1 MAGLAQIAGACC
13 AVVVWLAGGR
23 RQKAMARLHGIA
35 DDVACATRGGLD
47 GVGRRDA
54 GVEAASGAKAVTGD
68 VDAALSAVNARLKAG
83 AGLQEAFEDCAGF
96 RFATAGLTAR
106 RIEMTLRARGA
117 DGSVDVSAAAQSVA
131 WACALSVQ
139 AGCDAGSCLEAV
151 RVECARQRDAQR
163 NADRALAMPRATVR
177 ILLALPLVTL
187 LAGEAMGARPM
198 AFLLGNP
205 AGWGMLGVGAAFEG
219 CGIAWM
225 RWLVHRFGMRAGSAG
240 LTGSVESAGLTGLV
254 RLAKSTWGGLA

>member
-23 RQKAMARLHGIA
+23 RQKAMARLYGIA
-35 DDVACATRGGLD
+35 DDAACAIRGGLD
-47 GVGRRDA
+47 GVGRRGA
-54 GVEAASGAKAVTGD
+54 GAEAVSGAKAATGD
-68 VDAALSAVNARLKAG
+68 IDAALSAVNARLKAG

-117 DGSVDVSAAAQSVA
+117 GDGADVNAAAQSVA
-131 WACALSVQ
+131 WACALSAQ

-151 RVECARQRDAQR
+151 RVECARQRDARR
-163 NADRALAMPRATVR
+163 NADQALAMSLATVR
-177 ILLALPLVTL
+177 ILMALPLVTL

-225 RWLVHRFGMRAGSAG
+225 RWLVHRFGVRAGLAGSVGPAG
-240 LTGSVESAGLTGLV
+240 LVEPSGSAQSERGA
-254 RLAKSTWGGLA
+254 

>member
-1 MAGLAQIAGACC
+1 
-13 AVVVWLAGGR
+13 
-23 RQKAMARLHGIA
+23 MARLHGIA
-35 DDVACATRGGLD
+35 DDAACIAIGWSGGR
-47 GVGRRDA
+47 GRRGA
-54 GVEAASGAKAVTGD
+54 GAEAASGAKTATGD
-68 VDAALSAVNARLKAG
+68 IDAALSAVNARLKAG

-106 RIEMTLRARGA
+106 RIEMTLRARGVGDGA
-117 DGSVDVSAAAQSVA
+117 DVNAAAQSVA
-131 WACALSVQ
+131 WACALSAQ

-151 RVECARQRDAQR
+151 RVECARQRDARR
-163 NADRALAMPRATVR
+163 NADQALAMPLATVR
-177 ILLALPLVTL
+177 ILMALPLVTL

-225 RWLVHRFGMRAGSAG
+225 RWLVHRFGVHAGLAGSAG
-240 LTGSVESAGLTGLV
+240 PAGSAGSVEPSGSAQSKRG
-254 RLAKSTWGGLA
+254 A

>member
-13 AVVVWLAGGR
+13 AVVVWLAGGH

-35 DDVACATRGGLD
+35 DDAACTTRGGLD
-47 GVGRRDA
+47 GVGRRGA
-54 GVEAASGAKAVTGD
+54 GAEAVSGAKAATGD
-68 VDAALSAVNARLKAG
+68 IDAALSAVNARLKAG
-83 AGLQEAFEDCAGF
+83 AGLQEAFEDCTGF

-106 RIEMTLRARGA
+106 RIEMTLRARGVG
-117 DGSVDVSAAAQSVA
+117 DGVDVNAAAQSVA
-131 WACALSVQ
+131 WACALSAQ

-151 RVECARQRDAQR
+151 RVECARQRDARR
-163 NADRALAMPRATVR
+163 NADQALAMPLATVR
-177 ILLALPLVTL
+177 ILMTLPLVTL

-225 RWLVHRFGMRAGSAG
+225 RWLVHRFGVRAGVAGSTGPTGSVGPAGSAQ
-240 LTGSVESAGLTGLV
+240 SKRRA
-254 RLAKSTWGGLA
+254 

>member
-23 RQKAMARLHGIA
+23 RQKAMARMRGFADAAACIAMGRSDGRGRHG
-35 DDVACATRGGLD
+35 ACAPAHTGMKT
-47 GVGRRDA
+47 A
-54 GVEAASGAKAVTGD
+54 TGD
-68 VDAALSAVNARLKAG
+68 IDAALSAVNARLKAG

-106 RIEMTLRARGA
+106 RIEMTLRARGVGDGA
-117 DGSVDVSAAAQSVA
+117 DVNVAAQSVA
-131 WACALSVQ
+131 WACALSAQ

-151 RVECARQRDAQR
+151 RVECARQRDARR
-163 NADRALAMPRATVR
+163 NADQALAMPLATVR
-177 ILLALPLVTL
+177 ILMTLPLVTL

-198 AFLLGNP
+198 AFLLENP

-225 RWLVHRFGMRAGSAG
+225 RWLVHRFGVRAGLAGSAG
-240 LTGSVESAGLTGLV
+240 SAGSVGPAGSAQSKRG
-254 RLAKSTWGGLA
+254 A

>member
-1 MAGLAQIAGACC
+1 MGGRGAC
-13 AVVVWLAGGR
+13 APAHTGM
-23 RQKAMARLHGIA
+23 KTA
-35 DDVACATRGGLD
+35 
-47 GVGRRDA
+47 
-54 GVEAASGAKAVTGD
+54 TGD
-68 VDAALSAVNARLKAG
+68 IDAALSAVNARLKAG

-106 RIEMTLRARGA
+106 RIEMTLRARGVGDGA
-117 DGSVDVSAAAQSVA
+117 DVNAAAQSVA
-131 WACALSVQ
+131 WACALSAQ

-151 RVECARQRDAQR
+151 RVECARQRDARR
-163 NADRALAMPRATVR
+163 NADQALAMPLATVR
-177 ILLALPLVTL
+177 ILMALPLVTL

-225 RWLVHRFGMRAGSAG
+225 RWLVHRFGVRAGLAGSAG
-240 LTGSVESAGLTGLV
+240 PAGSVGPAGSAQSKRGSLT
-254 RLAKSTWGGLA
+254 

>member
-23 RQKAMARLHGIA
+23 RQKAMARLRGFVDAAACIA
-35 DDVACATRGGLD
+35 IGRSGGRGGR
-47 GVGRRDA
+47 GA
-54 GVEAASGAKAVTGD
+54 GVEAASGAKTATGD
-68 VDAALSAVNARLKAG
+68 IDAALSAVSARLKAG
-83 AGLQEAFEDCAGF
+83 SGLQEAFEDCAGF

-106 RIEMTLRARGA
+106 RIEMTLRARGVG
-117 DGSVDVSAAAQSVA
+117 DGADVSVAAQSVA
-131 WACALSVQ
+131 WACALSAQ

-151 RVECARQRDAQR
+151 RVECARQRDARR
-163 NADRALAMPRATVR
+163 NADQALAMPLATVR
-177 ILLALPLVTL
+177 ILMALPLVTL

-198 AFLLGNP
+198 AFLLENP

-225 RWLVHRFGMRAGSAG
+225 RWLVHRFGVRAGLAGSAG
-240 LTGSVESAGLTGLV
+240 SAGSVGPAGSAQSKRG
-254 RLAKSTWGGLA
+254 A

>member
-35 DDVACATRGGLD
+35 DDAACIAIGWSGGR
-47 GVGRRDA
+47 GRRGA
-54 GVEAASGAKAVTGD
+54 GAEAASGAKTATGD
-68 VDAALSAVNARLKAG
+68 IDAALSAVNARLKAG

-106 RIEMTLRARGA
+106 RIEMTLRARGVGDGA
-117 DGSVDVSAAAQSVA
+117 DVNAAAQSVA
-131 WACALSVQ
+131 WACALSAQ

-151 RVECARQRDAQR
+151 RVECARQRDARR
-163 NADRALAMPRATVR
+163 NADQALAMPLATVR
-177 ILLALPLVTL
+177 ILMALPLVTL

-225 RWLVHRFGMRAGSAG
+225 RWLVHRFGVHAGLAGSAG
-240 LTGSVESAGLTGLV
+240 PAGSAGSVEPSGSAQSKRG
-254 RLAKSTWGGLA
+254 A